1 MAQNLGI
8 PLDEKVYTNLISIY
22 GKFGTLYN
30 DIFYSSFKWF
40 LYVLYVSFFLLF
52 FSEFEL
58 DGDQTF
64 GMSI

>member
-52 FSEFEL
+52 FQNL
-58 DGDQTF
+58 N
-64 GMSI
+64 